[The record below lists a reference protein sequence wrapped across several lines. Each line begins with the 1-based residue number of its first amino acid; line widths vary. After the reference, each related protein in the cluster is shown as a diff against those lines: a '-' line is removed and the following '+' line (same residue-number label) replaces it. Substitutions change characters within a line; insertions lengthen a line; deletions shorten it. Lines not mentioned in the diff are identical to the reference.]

1 MDPVLP
7 CFGGNVPTA
16 IKTHFPTANT
26 IPYPPWNGFPN
37 QSLLLDPTD
46 PLFVT
51 IGQTFVQEQLSVYSE
66 AGVWPAAH
74 RDHIFNCDVW
84 MNDRQTFEPASTATS
99 YLQAAGAAMVT
110 QITNVVASG
119 IWLNQGG
126 WMFNYKWWQADG
138 GVRVR
143 DYLAH
148 VPRNNTLIIELAAE
162 RGLTVDTVPT
172 KNYWGHTWVWS
183 LLHNYGQPVGDC
195 GQTSA
200 GVARAKLH
208 VHGVWDFT
216 RGD

>member
-1 MDPVLP
+1 
-7 CFGGNVPTA
+7 
-16 IKTHFPTANT
+16 
-26 IPYPPWNGFPN
+26 
-37 QSLLLDPTD
+37 
-46 PLFVT
+46 
-51 IGQTFVQEQLSVYSE
+51 
-66 AGVWPAAH
+66 
-74 RDHIFNCDVW
+74 

-99 YLQAAGAAMVT
+99 YLQAAGAAMVL

-162 RGLTVDTVPT
+162 RGLTVDTLPT

-183 LLHNYGQPVGDC
+183 LLHNYGQRPGMYGNLWEIVVKPAQALLAPNSTCTGFGISPEGIEQNPVVYELMFELVWRNPTQLASGDFNLTNWLQLYVC
-195 GQTSA
+195 
-200 GVARAKLH
+200 
-208 VHGVWDFT
+208 F
-216 RGD
+216 